1 MHLSRALFIYERADN
16 AHALLVRRNKIY
28 LPSNAKETNFF
39 NNQVLKGGKRGV
51 HNTSHIYTFV
61 NEYQELKAR
70 AELNS
75 KLLQSAL
82 LRIHSHLA
90 YKLGSAMILNS
101 KSLWGYIRMP
111 YVLSF
116 IKETHRKEIADYE
129 ARVAKNPSLKLPPLE
144 SYTDYK
150 QALKEK
156 ECFTYKLGKALIT
169 TNSVRGGGESLL
181 ICNFFK
187 KCVS

>member
-1 MHLSRALFIYERADN
+1 MSWYHQNKATKSQSSIHFI
-16 AHALLVRRNKIY
+16 
-28 LPSNAKETNFF
+28 TNF
-39 NNQVLKGGKRGV
+39 NAAV
-51 HNTSHIYTFV
+51 H
-61 NEYQELKAR
+61 
-70 AELNS
+70 
-75 KLLQSAL
+75 
-82 LRIHSHLA
+82 RIHSHLA

-156 ECFTYKLGKALIT
+156 ECFTYKLGLALM
-169 TNSVRGGGESLL
+169 
-181 ICNFFK
+181 
-187 KCVS
+187 

>member
-1 MHLSRALFIYERADN
+1 
-16 AHALLVRRNKIY
+16 
-28 LPSNAKETNFF
+28 
-39 NNQVLKGGKRGV
+39 
-51 HNTSHIYTFV
+51 
-61 NEYQELKAR
+61 
-70 AELNS
+70 
-75 KLLQSAL
+75 
-82 LRIHSHLA
+82 
-90 YKLGSAMILNS
+90 
-101 KSLWGYIRMP
+101 MP